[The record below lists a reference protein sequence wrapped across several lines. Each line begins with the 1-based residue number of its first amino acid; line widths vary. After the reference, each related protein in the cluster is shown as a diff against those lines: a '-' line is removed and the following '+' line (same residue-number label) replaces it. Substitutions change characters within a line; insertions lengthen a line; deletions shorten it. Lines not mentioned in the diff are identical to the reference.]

1 VGLSYFLFLQ
11 KKKSWLTKENLLNL
25 FLVEYFFMVFILE
38 EFFMKYIKIYFLIVF
53 SIFLSGCIQSTAL
66 LGPGVTIAT
75 TGNIMQA
82 GFQYGANTAIKNET
96 GKDVLTHFKDV
107 VEEEQDNKKLE
118 LKIKDIATI
127 TIEKVKKKL
136 LIN

>member
-1 VGLSYFLFLQ
+1 
-11 KKKSWLTKENLLNL
+11 
-25 FLVEYFFMVFILE
+25 
-38 EFFMKYIKIYFLIVF
+38 MKYLKIYFLIVF
-53 SIFLSGCIQSTAL
+53 SISLSGCIQSTAL
-66 LGPGVTIAT
+66 LAPGVTIAT

-96 GKDVLTHFKDV
+96 GKDVLTHLKNAA
-107 VEEEQDNKKLE
+107 EEEQDNKKLE
-118 LKIKDIATI
+118 LKIKDIATN

>member
-1 VGLSYFLFLQ
+1 
-11 KKKSWLTKENLLNL
+11 
-25 FLVEYFFMVFILE
+25 
-38 EFFMKYIKIYFLIVF
+38 MKYLKIYLLIVISMSF
-53 SIFLSGCIQSTAL
+53 SGCIQSTAL

-82 GFQYGANTAIKNET
+82 GFQYGANTAIKKET
-96 GKDVLTHFKDV
+96 GKDVLTHLKDV

-118 LKIKDIATI
+118 ITIKDIATN

>member
-1 VGLSYFLFLQ
+1 MKFKKIYFLFL
-11 KKKSWLTKENLLNL
+11 
-25 FLVEYFFMVFILE
+25 I
-38 EFFMKYIKIYFLIVF
+38 

-82 GFQYGANTAIKNET
+82 GLQYGANTAIKKET
-96 GKDVLTHFKDV
+96 GKDAITHLKDAV
-107 VEEEQDNKKLE
+107 NEEQDNQKLE
-118 LKIKDIATI
+118 KKIRNITKNTI
-127 TIEKVKKKL
+127 DKVKKKL

>member
-1 VGLSYFLFLQ
+1 
-11 KKKSWLTKENLLNL
+11 
-25 FLVEYFFMVFILE
+25 
-38 EFFMKYIKIYFLIVF
+38 MKYLKIYLLIVVSLSF
-53 SIFLSGCIQSTAL
+53 SGCIQSTAL

-82 GFQYGANTAIKNET
+82 GFQYGANTAIKKET

-118 LKIKDIATI
+118 LKIKDIATNA
-127 TIEKVKKKL
+127 IEKVKKSY
-136 LIN
+136 